1 MRSNLLKS
9 ALSVFAL
16 AVAALFVGTLAMAAP
31 TFSGGVAAGF
41 GQVSIDG
48 GGTGPGASGST
59 WNTQVE
65 SNLVATGKTQN
76 GTVDYY
82 YRLRIRGTQGDAL
95 PGGFGSSGPS
105 STATQTE
112 GVFTTSGLSA
122 LRTRIGWNVTD
133 AFRIEMGR
141 LPSLGANGFADI
153 QPLRTPAGFELPV
166 NLYAF
171 FDAGAINFSF
181 KTGGIKVGLAISS
194 NCDPGCDHGD
204 AGSASVR
211 AQNTLMPW
219 FLGSFGAIDV
229 ALRLPQASAQAS
241 VAATGAQGGAIK
253 IEDEFKSS
261 ATAVEVRFKTDALM
275 VALESYAKTAKSP
288 AAGSKDKKTT
298 DLALALKLAMGVQVQ
313 YASDSIDTGGTAKAE
328 QTWLS
333 LAYLFNVDGASFG
346 PEYRTTTYN
355 SGVTGDKDVKG
366 ALIRFVGVVS
376 L

>member
-9 ALSVFAL
+9 MLSVFAL
-16 AVAALFVGTLAMAAP
+16 AVTAMFVGTLAMAAP

-48 GGTGPGASGST
+48 GGTGPGASGET
-59 WNTQVE
+59 WNSQVE
-65 SNLVATGKTQN
+65 SNLVATGKTAE
-76 GTVDYY
+76 GKVDYY
-82 YRLRIRGTQGDAL
+82 YRIRIRGTQGDSVA
-95 PGGFGSSGPS
+95 GGFGSSGPS
-105 STATQTE
+105 ATGTQTE
-112 GVFTTSGLSA
+112 GVFTTSGLSG

-141 LPSLGANGFADI
+141 LPSIGGVGFADI

-171 FDAGAINFSF
+171 YDVGAIVFSF
-181 KTGGIKVGLAISS
+181 KTGAMKLGLAIGAT
-194 NCDPGCDHGD
+194 CDPSCNHPD
-204 AGSASVR
+204 ASAASVR
-211 AQNTLMPW
+211 AQSTLMP
-219 FLGSFGAIDV
+219 FFQGSFGPIDV
-229 ALRLPQASAQAS
+229 GVRIPQASGQAS
-241 VAATGAQGGAIK
+241 VASGTIK
-253 IEDEFKSS
+253 VEDEFKSS
-261 ATAVEVRFKTDALM
+261 ATGVEVRFKTDALT

-288 AAGSKDKKTT
+288 ATGAKDVKTT

-328 QTWLS
+328 QTWLGV
-333 LAYLFNVDGASFG
+333 AYLFKVDGASFG
-346 PEYRTTTYN
+346 PEYRSTTYN

-366 ALIRFVGVVS
+366 TLIRFVGVVS